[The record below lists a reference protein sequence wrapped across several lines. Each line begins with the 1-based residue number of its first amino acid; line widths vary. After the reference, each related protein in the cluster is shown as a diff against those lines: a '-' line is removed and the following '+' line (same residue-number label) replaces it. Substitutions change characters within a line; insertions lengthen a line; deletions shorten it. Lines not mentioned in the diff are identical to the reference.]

1 MLKNSFYLGVCLVIL
16 CGPVSAF
23 NDIDKFIRDHCAS
36 DCNGE
41 SPNCQDCYNE
51 AVDLHD
57 NGYNGGPVSPEVNFG
72 LKNGKIE
79 FSF

>member
-1 MLKNSFYLGVCLVIL
+1 MLKNSFYLGVCLAIL
-16 CGPVSAF
+16 CGPVNAL
-23 NDIDKFIRDHCAS
+23 NDIDSFIRDHCAS

-57 NGYNGGPVSPEVNFG
+57 QKHPVSPEVPFDILNN
-72 LKNGKIE
+72 NGKLKLV
-79 FSF
+79 F